1 MRSEKRREK
10 PAVVFAVCLI
20 VIAATVLIMMG
31 IRAKYITSVPLS
43 GTVTFEAN
51 LADAV
56 TLTEHQATRN
66 VDGSYRLGTETTY
79 DNSYVVMPG
88 VDIPKDPSFTIT
100 NKSSIDVYLYVE
112 IVDTSPGTVTYE
124 LESGWTKLEIT
135 GRNVYE
141 YTDTISQGGSQN
153 IPILKD
159 DVIHVS
165 DKYNPALSGFELKF
179 YGYMVQ
185 QEDGKTSTDIFKDNY
200 PTAPTT

>member
-51 LADAV
+51 LADDV

-66 VDGSYRLGTETTY
+66 ADGSYTLGVETTNK
-79 DNSYVVMPG
+79 NSYVVMPG
-88 VDIPKDPSFTIT
+88 VDIPKDPFFTIK

-112 IVDTSPGTVTYE
+112 IVDTSPDTVTYE
-124 LESGWTKLEIT
+124 LANDWTKLEIT
-135 GRNVYE
+135 GRNVYVYE
-141 YTDTISQGGSQN
+141 GTISQEGSQN
-153 IPILKD
+153 IQILKD
-159 DVIHVS
+159 NMVYVS
-165 DKYNPALSGFELKF
+165 DQYDPDSSEFKLKF

-185 QEDGKTSTDIFKDNY
+185 KEDGKTSIDIFKDKY

>member
-51 LADAV
+51 LADDV

-112 IVDTSPGTVTYE
+112 IVDTSPDTVTY
-124 LESGWTKLEIT
+124 KLTTDWEKLDIQD
-135 GRNVYE
+135 RNVYV
-141 YTDTISQGGSQN
+141 YNGGFQEN
-153 IPILKD
+153 TQIIHILSDNK
-159 DVIHVS
+159 VYVS
-165 DKYNPALSGFELKF
+165 DKYNPVSGGFNLKF

-185 QEDGKTSTDIFKDNY
+185 KEDGKDAKGIFTNNY
-200 PTAPTT
+200 PNVPAD

>member
-1 MRSEKRREK
+1 MHSEKRRGK

-51 LADAV
+51 LADDV
-56 TLTEHQATRN
+56 TLTEHQATREA
-66 VDGSYRLGTETTY
+66 DGSYTLGVETTN

-88 VDIPKDPSFTIT
+88 VDIDKDPSFTIT
-100 NKSSIDVYLYVE
+100 NKSSIEVYLYVE

-124 LESGWTKLEIT
+124 LTDKWDELGIT
-135 GRNVYE
+135 GRKVYV
-141 YTDTISQGGSQN
+141 YNGTISQGVSQN
-153 IPILKD
+153 IQILKD
-159 DVIHVS
+159 NKVYVS
-165 DKYNPALSGFELKF
+165 ETYNPASSEFELKF

-185 QEDGKTSTDIFKDNY
+185 TEAGKTSQQIFMDNY